1 MKYSSFDLAKF
12 SRELYYFIYKKFLL
26 KNYETWKPIV
36 FRITFIVILQ
46 LMSKLTYHKD
56 KRRLLDISVQYLI
69 STLVHIFRLISNKQ
83 ASLDKRNLTTINYPF
98 SKNFVREF
106 FKDLILLLCII

>member
-1 MKYSSFDLAKF
+1 MIHK
-12 SRELYYFIYKKFLL
+12 
-26 KNYETWKPIV
+26 TWKPIV

-56 KRRLLDISVQYLI
+56 RRRLLDISARYSI
-69 STLVHIFRLISNKQ
+69 SALVRIFRLISKQ

-98 SKNFVREF
+98 SKDFVREF
-106 FKDLILLLCII
+106 FKDLSNITFVYHIKNISKPFFILYHNRLIQQ